1 MSGGGKTERES
12 TRFEVRSLRR
22 GVFGVVCSPRR
33 ADHLRVSQAHRL
45 QERLDNLNKRKEEST
60 LARRSCS
67 LALDSPPPY
76 LSSLAAA
83 PAAAEAAADACLLLL
98 LLLPLCAGPRSSKKC
113 ACTRS
118 SQTSFNSA
126 TTSPLLSPV
135 ERLCVGVAIAC
146 PNAGAWKS
154 PTSWSPVFKPTL
166 GSRVEPRNIV

>member
-22 GVFGVVCSPRR
+22 GVFGVVCSPR
-33 ADHLRVSQAHRL
+33 SQGCVPAHRL

-113 ACTRS
+113 ASTRS

-166 GSRVEPRNIV
+166 GSRVEPRDIV